1 VSTLRRDQ
9 CPKHRWLHSH
19 ETSRVY
25 IQCSRLEFDAGWCSQ
40 CNPANSHQEEDEW
53 VPANKS
59 MSIKQPRYASQKP
72 DRSSIPSRI
81 SYNDNGFRGLLTPC
95 LVRARTHSW
104 ESSTHRSNVC
114 ESMENSLPLFRSKN
128 YPFLYR
134 RTRECEEVPSCT
146 TVAINYPSI

>member
-1 VSTLRRDQ
+1 MLKAPVALFTWDVSCVYSMQSIGIWCRMMFAVQSREQPPRR
-9 CPKHRWLHSH
+9 RRMG
-19 ETSRVY
+19 SREQVDVTN
-25 IQCSRLEFDAGWCSQ
+25 E
-40 CNPANSHQEEDEW
+40 
-53 VPANKS
+53 S

-95 LVRARTHSW
+95 LVRARTHSR

-114 ESMENSLPLFRSKN
+114 EPMENSLPLFRSKN

-134 RTRECEEVPSCT
+134 RTHECEEVPSCT